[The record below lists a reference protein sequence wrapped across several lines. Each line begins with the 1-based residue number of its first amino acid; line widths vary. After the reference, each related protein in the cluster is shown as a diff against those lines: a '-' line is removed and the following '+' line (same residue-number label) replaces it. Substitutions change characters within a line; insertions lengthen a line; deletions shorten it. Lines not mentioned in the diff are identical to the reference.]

1 MHIEIDKD
9 NKQIVLTFVGSDEKE
24 LFEKMENIKATLETK
39 YDGETKVIL
48 RSRLYVEGD
57 IKEFDKFE
65 KLKPYSTGCSESQQG
80 VPTYQILSLLNYQ
93 LTEEDKISIGH
104 KVATPDFAKMK
115 PKYVACLSPFNMD
128 YLKID
133 LKWVFSDPST
143 TSQHGRRFQ
152 RLRQK
157 QWFKK

>member
-1 MHIEIDKD
+1 MHIEIDRD

-57 IKEFDKFE
+57 VEKDPVGTGSFIKDFNESLGKALSYDTWFNHAFE
-65 KLKPYSTGCSESQQG
+65 VLK
-80 VPTYQILSLLNYQ
+80 
-93 LTEEDKISIGH
+93 EEDVSVGH
-104 KVATPDFAKMK
+104 KVTTPDFARMK

-143 TSQHGRRFQ
+143 TTQHGRRFQ

-157 QWFKK
+157 QWFKKK

>member
-1 MHIEIDKD
+1 MHIEIDRD

-24 LFEKMENIKATLETK
+24 LFDMLENIKATLETK

-48 RSRLYVEGD
+48 KSRLYVEGD
-57 IKEFDKFE
+57 VVEDPVGTGYFIKDFNESLGKALSYDTWFDHMSE
-65 KLKPYSTGCSESQQG
+65 VLK
-80 VPTYQILSLLNYQ
+80 
-93 LTEEDKISIGH
+93 EEDVSVGH
-104 KVATPDFAKMK
+104 KVTTPDFARMK

-143 TSQHGRRFQ
+143 ISQHGRRFQ

>member
-9 NKQIVLTFVGSDEKE
+9 NKRIVLTFVGTNEKE
-24 LFEKMENIKATLETK
+24 IYEKMENIKATLETK

-57 IKEFDKFE
+57 EKDQVGTRSFVIDFNESLANALSYNTWFDHASE
-65 KLKPYSTGCSESQQG
+65 VLK
-80 VPTYQILSLLNYQ
+80 
-93 LTEEDKISIGH
+93 EEDISIGY
-104 KVATPDFAKMK
+104 K
-115 PKYVACLSPFNMD
+115 PYFSPQEEIVMRIVPFRNISETFDKLD
-128 YLKID
+128 YYLPREFQKHH
-133 LKWVFSDPST
+133 VE
-143 TSQHGRRFQ
+143 HGRRFQ

>member
-57 IKEFDKFE
+57 VEKDPVGTGSFIKDFNESLGKALSYDTWFNHAFE
-65 KLKPYSTGCSESQQG
+65 VLK
-80 VPTYQILSLLNYQ
+80 
-93 LTEEDKISIGH
+93 EEDISVGH
-104 KVATPDFAKMK
+104 RPYYPQQEIAVMMLQNHNIDK
-115 PKYVACLSPFNMD
+115 LD
-128 YLKID
+128 YYLPREFQKHHIE
-133 LKWVFSDPST
+133 
-143 TSQHGRRFQ
+143 HGRRFQ

-157 QWFKK
+157 QWFKKK

>member
-48 RSRLYVEGD
+48 KSRLYVEGD
-57 IKEFDKFE
+57 IEKDPIGTGSFIKDFNESLGKALSYDTWFNNVFEVLKEEDISVGH
-65 KLKPYSTGCSESQQG
+65 KPYYPLQEIAVMMLQ
-80 VPTYQILSLLNYQ
+80 YDNI
-93 LTEEDKISIGH
+93 DK
-104 KVATPDFAKMK
+104 
-115 PKYVACLSPFNMD
+115 LD
-128 YLKID
+128 YYLPREFQKHH
-133 LKWVFSDPST
+133 VE
-143 TSQHGRRFQ
+143 HGRRFQ

>member
-57 IKEFDKFE
+57 VEKDPIGTGSFIKDFNESLGKALSYDTWFNHAFE
-65 KLKPYSTGCSESQQG
+65 VLK
-80 VPTYQILSLLNYQ
+80 
-93 LTEEDKISIGH
+93 EEDISVGH
-104 KVATPDFAKMK
+104 RPYYPQQEIAVMMLQNHNIDKL
-115 PKYVACLSPFNMD
+115 YY
-128 YLKID
+128 YLPREFQKHH
-133 LKWVFSDPST
+133 VE
-143 TSQHGRRFQ
+143 HGRRFQ

-157 QWFKK
+157 QWFKKK

>member
-1 MHIEIDKD
+1 MHIEIDRD

-57 IKEFDKFE
+57 VEKDPIGTGSFIKDFNESLGKALSYDTWFNHAFE
-65 KLKPYSTGCSESQQG
+65 VLK
-80 VPTYQILSLLNYQ
+80 
-93 LTEEDKISIGH
+93 EEDISVGH
-104 KVATPDFAKMK
+104 RPYYPQQEIAVMMLQNHNIDKL
-115 PKYVACLSPFNMD
+115 YY
-128 YLKID
+128 YLPREFQKHH
-133 LKWVFSDPST
+133 VE
-143 TSQHGRRFQ
+143 HGRRFQ

-157 QWFKK
+157 QWFKKK

>member
-9 NKQIVLTFVGSDEKE
+9 NKQIVLTFVGTNEKE
-24 LFEKMENIKATLETK
+24 IYEKMENIQATLETK

-57 IKEFDKFE
+57 EKEFDKFE
-65 KLKPYSTGCSESQQG
+65 KVKPYSIGCENAQQEAL
-80 VPTYQILSLLNYQ
+80 TYKSLCIFNE
-93 LTEEDKISIGH
+93 EEDTSLRFN
-104 KVATPDFAKMK
+104 VETPDFASMK
-115 PKYVACLSPFNMD
+115 PKYVVSINPVNMD

-133 LKWVFSDPST
+133 LKWIFSNPP
-143 TSQHGRRFQ
+143 TSQHGKRFQ

-157 QWFKK
+157 QYFKKR

>member
-1 MHIEIDKD
+1 MHIEIDRD

-48 RSRLYVEGD
+48 KSRLYVEGD
-57 IKEFDKFE
+57 IEKDPIGTGSFIKDFNESLGKALSYDTWFNNVFEVLKEEDISVGH
-65 KLKPYSTGCSESQQG
+65 KPYYPLQEIAVMMLQ
-80 VPTYQILSLLNYQ
+80 YDNI
-93 LTEEDKISIGH
+93 DK
-104 KVATPDFAKMK
+104 
-115 PKYVACLSPFNMD
+115 LD
-128 YLKID
+128 YYLPREFQKHH
-133 LKWVFSDPST
+133 VE
-143 TSQHGRRFQ
+143 HGRRFQ